1 VRYIWGVATATEV
14 PQVLLARLRR
24 AGGDTDNIELKSAAG
39 GLSTSLTSSLCAL
52 SNLPGGG

>member
-1 VRYIWGVATATEV
+1 MATATEV